1 MKPDEAL
8 PTAAAVVVVDTA
20 DRARAALP
28 EPAETVGEGALLLDD
43 REAIR
48 HVGRDEAAGEPD
60 DASGKG
66 GKAP

>member
-8 PTAAAVVVVDTA
+8 PTAAVVDTA
-20 DRARAALP
+20 DRARAVLP
-28 EPAETVGEGALLLDD
+28 EPEEPVGEGASLLDGC
-43 REAIR
+43 EVIR

-66 GKAP
+66 EKAP

>member
-8 PTAAAVVVVDTA
+8 PTAAAAVVDTA

-28 EPAETVGEGALLLDD
+28 APAEPVGEGALLLDD
-43 REAIR
+43 CEAIR
-48 HVGRDEAAGEPD
+48 HVGHDEAAGEPD